1 MSDTGRR
8 SPARN
13 IGTAGEDID
22 ERRLKYVF
30 YAASLIGGL
39 VILNFAFRHLNSD
52 NLALKYSL
60 FAASIGVYLTFLY
73 VYISKKIHT
82 GAIAS
87 SIVIASLALAL
98 VITGGHENTGLH
110 WVYPLLF
117 IQFIFL
123 GAFRGLIYAI
133 LLLLMM
139 SAILAAPDL
148 VPANYSSAEISR
160 SLAAVATLVL
170 LCFVSEYFRQR
181 SHQAISSQHTAKM
194 VEAVT
199 DPLTGLTNRR
209 FLDAFY
215 FPDCKRMP
223 ESHFPLAV
231 IVCDVDNFK
240 AINDENGHM
249 VGDKVLRYVARLL
262 SESIRSNDVVSR
274 IGGEEFLVLA
284 QNADIKAGTAI
295 AEKLRHKIEEL
306 DIRELDHNVTGSF
319 GVAICQRFE
328 QLNST
333 IDLADQCMYEA
344 KKGGRNQVVSAT
356 EREPTPE
363 YSPDAATR

>member
-1 MSDTGRR
+1 MAVTGRR
-8 SPARN
+8 NPARN

-30 YAASLIGGL
+30 YASSLLGGL
-39 VILNFAFRHLNSD
+39 VILNFAFRHLHSD

-60 FAASIGVYLTFLY
+60 FAASIGVYLTFIY
-73 VYISKKIHT
+73 VYISKNIHA
-82 GAIAS
+82 GAIVS
-87 SIVIASLALAL
+87 SVVIASLALAL

-110 WVYPLLF
+110 WIPPLLF
-117 IQFIFL
+117 IQFIYL
-123 GAFRGLIYAI
+123 GAFRGLIYATI
-133 LLLLMM
+133 LLMM
-139 SAILAAPDL
+139 MAAILAAPEL
-148 VPANYSSAEISR
+148 VPATYTSAEISR

-231 IVCDVDNFK
+231 IVCDVDSFK

-249 VGDKVLRYVARLL
+249 VGDKVLRRVAHLL
-262 SESIRSNDVVSR
+262 SDNIRSNDVVSR

-295 AEKLRHKIEEL
+295 AEKLRQQIEAL

-319 GVAICQRFE
+319 GVAVCERFE
-328 QLNST
+328 QLNAT
-333 IDLADQCMYEA
+333 IEIADQYMYEA
-344 KKGGRNQVVSAT
+344 KKRGRNQVVSAT
-356 EREPTPE
+356 G
-363 YSPDAATR
+363 